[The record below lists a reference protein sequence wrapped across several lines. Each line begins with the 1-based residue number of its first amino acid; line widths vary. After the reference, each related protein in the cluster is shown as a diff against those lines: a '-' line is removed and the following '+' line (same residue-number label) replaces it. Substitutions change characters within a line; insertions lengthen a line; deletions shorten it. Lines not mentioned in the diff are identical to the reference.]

1 MNLASDTI
9 SKLTHALEEAVAGL
23 EFAAAR
29 IGQHGPVGEF
39 MPTHLLALQIA
50 REALGSDDTTYLK
63 PKKQDDIHNDTT
75 LLNFMIEHELA
86 VGWNREGDMATILEE
101 QDDVPIPQMRNCG
114 VLTLRSK
121 GYGDPRAELSA
132 LLDSRMKGRS
142 VPIGHASSVRRQYP
156 NAVFDQDISVLAY
169 TGRKTDLKRVTLEHV
184 PTGVT
189 YHATAS
195 TYREASTQAYNGLL
209 TGLADKGWH
218 LLPTWY
224 LCEPDDNN
232 KLAYLKSTKLV
243 EAVTEDAVQENTD
256 KRLLKALKQLNRIA
270 AIRGLNPKEKP

>member
-1 MNLASDTI
+1 MNLANDTI

-63 PKKQDDIHNDTT
+63 PKKQDGIHNDTT
-75 LLNFMIEHELA
+75 LLNFMIEHSLA
-86 VGWNREGDMATILEE
+86 IGWNREGDMASVREE
-101 QDDVPIPQMRNCG
+101 DEDDQGFKGCG

-121 GYGDPRAELSA
+121 GYGDARAELSA
-132 LLDSRMKGRS
+132 LLDARMKGRS
-142 VPIGHASSVRRQYP
+142 VPVSHTSSVRRQYP

-189 YHATAS
+189 CHATAN
-195 TYREASTQAYNGLL
+195 TYREASTQAYDGLL

-224 LCEPDDNN
+224 LCESSDDD
-232 KLAYLKSTKLV
+232 KLSYLKSTKLV
-243 EAVTEDAVQENTD
+243 EAVTEDVVQENTD

-270 AIRGLNPKEKP
+270 AIRGLTPKEKP